1 MGGCARYQI
10 VESRMTER
18 HVYQIQRLDGY
29 TDGKPSWV
37 KVPVPPRLKLYNE
50 NAARSTLEELQAAH
64 PDRQYRLRKVR
75 R

>member
-1 MGGCARYQI
+1 
-10 VESRMTER
+10 MTER

-29 TDGKPSWV
+29 TDGKPSWR
-37 KVPVPPRLKLYNE
+37 KEPVAASKLWSE
-50 NAARSTLEELQAAH
+50 SVARSTLEELQAAH